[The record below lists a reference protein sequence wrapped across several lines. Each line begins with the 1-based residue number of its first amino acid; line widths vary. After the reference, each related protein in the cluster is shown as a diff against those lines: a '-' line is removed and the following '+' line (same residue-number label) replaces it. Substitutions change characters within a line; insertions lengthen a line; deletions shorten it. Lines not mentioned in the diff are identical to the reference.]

1 MHRRA
6 VFRTQS
12 RAALLDAE
20 ARRLRAQLDDER
32 ERLLDLGRRR
42 REAERAKRAVV
53 AAQVWQPQAVRTALQ
68 RQMEQNPV
76 SSGAALNALR
86 MDLAVSRE
94 QLRQLTSRL
103 ACPRQPFWSLPLV
116 QHFLSCFGH
125 LSTAPW
131 LTALGAAMQARVEK
145 DSVGARAELAGLTFN
160 PAAKADAASP
170 LQAPPPPALL
180 PAAHEVE
187 HRKKRWRES
196 PGCKKGPVAIAVGA
210 LHDASSSWHSP

>member
-12 RAALLDAE
+12 RAALLEAE

-42 REAERAKRAVV
+42 REAERAKRAMV

-68 RQMEQNPV
+68 RQVEQSPV
-76 SSGAALNALR
+76 SSGAALDALR
-86 MDLAVSRE
+86 MDLA
-94 QLRQLTSRL
+94 
-103 ACPRQPFWSLPLV
+103 
-116 QHFLSCFGH
+116 
-125 LSTAPW
+125 
-131 LTALGAAMQARVEK
+131 ARVEK

-170 LQAPPPPALL
+170 LQAPPPLALL

-210 LHDASSSWHSP
+210 LQDASSSLNSP